1 MGEIVESFTQKMAF
15 LATVRSYD
23 NQTDAEIDRSML
35 EGNGFTVF
43 LLNHDAPISQ
53 IGGLL
58 RVQLQVPAEEAERA
72 AVILQSQRP
81 WPKGSAEVGRNAD
94 AAIRRA
100 LIRFVFIGIALLPLI
115 WLLLYLVA
123 EQSLV
128 ASITHSLWLAAVTA
142 FPVWA
147 VIEIIRAAI
156 KERGCKP
163 PLQTPTSGTPAA
175 GAPGAPPSGAA
186 GR

>member
-1 MGEIVESFTQKMAF
+1 MSFLT
-15 LATVRSYD
+15 TVRSYD
-23 NQTDAEIDRSML
+23 KQTDAEIDKSML

-43 LLNHDAPISQ
+43 LLNHDASISQ

-58 RVQLQVPAEEAERA
+58 RIQLQVPAEEAERA

-100 LIRFVFIGIALLPLI
+100 LIRYIFTAITLLPVI

-128 ASITHSLWLAAVTA
+128 ASITHSLGLAMVVA
-142 FPVWA
+142 FPVWV
-147 VIEIIRAAI
+147 VIEIIRSVTN
-156 KERGCKP
+156 KRVKT
-163 PLQTPTSGTPAA
+163 PL
-175 GAPGAPPSGAA
+175 
-186 GR
+186 